1 MSEADERKSG
11 TVTPKLDRENQAF
24 VVADEL
30 GIILD
35 VNDRFEQ
42 LFGWKHEQIV
52 GMPLTTIIPPRLRQ
66 AHHLGFSRFVTTA
79 CRTFWADPCGWPL
92 FGATAKSL
100 TPSTSSWPTRT
111 ARRGRSRRPCARWEA
126 RPTVPTMVD
135 LRPVVVELQ
144 STLGTLETALNLVP
158 DGIVWTDEA
167 GLVRWSNGA
176 FDRLVG
182 VAERSPIP
190 TTPRSNR
197 VR

>member
-66 AHHLGFSRFVTTA
+66 AHHLGFSRFVTTGA
-79 CRTFWADPCGWPL
+79 SNILGRPLRLAALRRNGEEFDAEHLIVAHQDGEAWTFE
-92 FGATAKSL
+92 AT
-100 TPSTSSWPTRT
+100 
-111 ARRGRSRRPCARWEA
+111 
-126 RPTVPTMVD
+126 V
-135 LRPVVVELQ
+135 RPV
-144 STLGTLETALNLVP
+144 GGAADGP
-158 DGIVWTDEA
+158 DHG
-167 GLVRWSNGA
+167 
-176 FDRLVG
+176 
-182 VAERSPIP
+182 
-190 TTPRSNR
+190 
-197 VR
+197 